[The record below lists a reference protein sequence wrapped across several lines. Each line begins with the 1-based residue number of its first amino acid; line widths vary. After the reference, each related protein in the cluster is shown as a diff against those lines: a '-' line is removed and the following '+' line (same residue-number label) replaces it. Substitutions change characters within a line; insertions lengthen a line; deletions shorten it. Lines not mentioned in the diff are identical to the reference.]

1 MKYLFPFLT
10 ALTSAVTVSFV
21 HAQPAEV
28 VDLTA
33 SSVVPVVQVTTPA
46 TLPSQ
51 VQDTSALIVEEGAG
65 NNGDLYFQLQTLQR
79 EVMELRNVVELQ
91 TRQLHE
97 LRQLSLQRY
106 IEIDRRLASGSV
118 PTEESDMP
126 LGTPN
131 NGSVLPSEN
140 VLPSAPSSGL
150 AKSDIESY
158 DEAYQ
163 LVKSRQYQQAIPLFE
178 RFIAEYPESTRQAN
192 AYYWLGSL
200 YMVVDQL
207 PQAENRLQVLLS
219 QFPEHAK
226 IPDASYK
233 LATLY
238 YKQGKRDTSRQLLEE
253 IVSKY
258 ATTNSN
264 TVQLASAFLRDN
276 F

>member
-1 MKYLFPFLT
+1 MKYFSPLA
-10 ALTSAVTVSFV
+10 ALLGAASVCYVY
-21 HAQPAEV
+21 AQPAEV

-33 SSVVPVVQVTTPA
+33 MPVEPMVQTSLVVNTA
-46 TLPSQ
+46 SA
-51 VQDTSALIVEEGAG
+51 VQDASALIVEEGAT
-65 NNGDLYFQLQTLQR
+65 NSGDLYFQLQTLQR

-91 TRQLHE
+91 TRQLQE

-106 IEIDRRLASGSV
+106 IELDRRLASGAV
-118 PTEESDMP
+118 APVDNDINLEESGASGETSSPPVASSD
-126 LGTPN
+126 T
-131 NGSVLPSEN
+131 
-140 VLPSAPSSGL
+140 SSGVVV
-150 AKSDIESY
+150 SDIEAY
-158 DEAYQ
+158 DNAYQ

-178 RFIAEYPESTRQAN
+178 RFIAEYPASVRQAN

-207 PQAENRLQVLLS
+207 PQAESRLQALLS
-219 QFPEHAK
+219 EFPEHSK

-238 YKQGKRDTSRQLLEE
+238 FKQGKRDISRQLLEE
-253 IVSKY
+253 IIAKY
-258 ATTNSN
+258 ANTNSN